1 MDKHDER
8 FKVANRE
15 ALIGV
20 GLALINFLW
29 WFGFAYGLGSKPPEE
44 YSYIFGLPAWFFM
57 SCVGGFILMSVLVI
71 FVVNVYFTDVPLEAK
86 DEDIE

>member
-1 MDKHDER
+1 MEKRDER

-20 GLALINFLW
+20 ALAVINFLW

-44 YSYIFGLPAWFFM
+44 YSYIFGLPAWFFI
-57 SCVGGFILMSVLVI
+57 SCVGGFVLMSVLVI
-71 FVVNVYFTDVPLEAK
+71 FVVKVFFTDVSLEVK
-86 DEDIE
+86 DEDNE